1 MKQIKQLILFF
12 ILSFPG
18 IILAEDNI
26 TFEAFV
32 DAKQVVLNS
41 YFEVSFTLK
50 NADGGSFN
58 PPDFKYFQV
67 LSGPNRSSSTT
78 IINGQVSREIGL
90 NYTLKPT
97 QVGTFTI
104 KPASIKVGGKVLRT
118 NPLRIEV
125 VEGKSGGEDG
135 AEQII
140 VKAIPNVEEA
150 RVGQQIILD
159 YKLYTTID
167 IDSYNVIEE
176 ADYAGFFAKDIKRYN
191 FRVVKEVING
201 VQYTTKII
209 KRVALYPQQAGL
221 LTVEPMF
228 LQMGIV
234 KDGNRNRIS
243 SFFRQVERVP
253 IQTEA
258 IEIQVNP
265 LPSNPPASF
274 TGAVGQYKVNTT
286 LNRTTVTTDDVISL
300 RMAIS
305 GNGDIK
311 RVQAPKMAFPDD
323 FEVYDPKVLDE
334 SSYESGD
341 DIIGKKVIEYLLV
354 PKNPGNFNLQPEFTY
369 YDPDSSK
376 YVTLKEDIY
385 RLTVRQGSAR
395 PKAPILTEEDA
406 EAKEDIRFIKLEAKL
421 KPKGDTFFASIGFW
435 VLAILPF
442 LFLGGAVLARQRQ
455 NKISSLDPSILKAR
469 KARKVAQK
477 RLATAESFLK
487 ANDSRAF
494 YDEISKAMLGYV
506 CDKLQIPLS
515 ELTKDNVREKLES
528 LQVGQESISNFMGI
542 IQTTEMALFAG
553 KDNAAAMQEVYDTTI
568 NLLSG
573 IEQDLS

>member
-1 MKQIKQLILFF
+1 M
-12 ILSFPG
+12 
-18 IILAEDNI
+18 
-26 TFEAFV
+26 
-32 DAKQVVLNS
+32 
-41 YFEVSFTLK
+41 
-50 NADGGSFN
+50 
-58 PPDFKYFQV
+58 
-67 LSGPNRSSSTT
+67 
-78 IINGQVSREIGL
+78 
-90 NYTLKPT
+90 
-97 QVGTFTI
+97 
-104 KPASIKVGGKVLRT
+104 
-118 NPLRIEV
+118 
-125 VEGKSGGEDG
+125 
-135 AEQII
+135 
-140 VKAIPNVEEA
+140 
-150 RVGQQIILD
+150 
-159 YKLYTTID
+159 
-167 IDSYNVIEE
+167 
-176 ADYAGFFAKDIKRYN
+176 
-191 FRVVKEVING
+191 VKEVVNG

-253 IQTEA
+253 IETEA

-265 LPSNPPASF
+265 LPANPPASF

-311 RVQAPKMAFPDD
+311 RVQAPEMAFPDD

-354 PKNPGNFNLQPEFTY
+354 PKNPGNFNIQPEFTY

-395 PKAPILTEEDA
+395 PKAPILTEEDV

-455 NKISSLDPSILKAR
+455 SKIRSLDPGILKAR

-487 ANDSRAF
+487 ASDSRAF

>member
-1 MKQIKQLILFF
+1 MKQIKQLILLF

-18 IILAEDNI
+18 VLLAEGNI

-67 LSGPNRSSSTT
+67 MSGPNRSSSTT

-97 QVGTFTI
+97 QVGVFTI

-118 NPLRIEV
+118 KPLRIEV
-125 VEGKSGGEDG
+125 VKGKSGGDDG

-176 ADYAGFFAKDIKRYN
+176 ADYSGFFAKDIKRYN

-253 IQTEA
+253 IQTDA

-311 RVQAPKMAFPDD
+311 RVQAPEMAFPDD
-323 FEVYDPKVLDE
+323 FEVYDPKILDE

-341 DIIGKKVIEYLLV
+341 DIVGKKVIEYLLV
-354 PKNPGNFNLQPEFTY
+354 PKNPGNFNIQPEFSY

-376 YVTLKEDIY
+376 YVTFKEDIY

-395 PKAPILTEEDA
+395 PKAPILTEEDV
-406 EAKEDIRFIKLEAKL
+406 EAKEDIRFIKLESKL
-421 KPKGDTFFASIGFW
+421 KSKGDTFFASGGFW

-455 NKISSLDPSILKAR
+455 SKINSLDPGILKAR

-528 LQVGQESISNFMGI
+528 LQVAQESISNFMGI

-573 IEQDLS
+573 IEQDLT